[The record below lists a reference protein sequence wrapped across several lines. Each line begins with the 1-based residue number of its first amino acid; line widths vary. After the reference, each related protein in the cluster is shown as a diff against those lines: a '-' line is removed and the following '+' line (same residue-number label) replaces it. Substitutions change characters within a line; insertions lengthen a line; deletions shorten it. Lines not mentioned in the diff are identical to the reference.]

1 MHSIDLNPLSRP
13 ELVLVSGS
21 MMTFTCDLDNRVKK
35 RKKHEE
41 IEFIEWFVNGKR
53 IKPSW
58 FDWRVSISWD
68 GKLGIWPINEGDS
81 GIFECLSNGQLKA
94 SVNVV
99 VVPMSKVF
107 LDGLINYL
115 LVCAIFGLATISMG
129 CLLGDRNVETKHTE
143 VDRMEEFLEE
153 NVFKTDQMAK
163 EKVKAII
170 ADQGK
175 IDERQIVENKGK
187 GNRSTIMLLLQNAN
201 VQNPRKAKETTMN
214 EAKNSDT
221 QNKESSDE
229 KPAELEK
236 NKTELETKKKED
248 PEEEEDEDD
257 DDDSD
262 EEDEDVAADNG
273 SSTTSKDS
281 KTSSDS
287 KTGKSKDSKKP
298 KKKKTK
304 KGKKKKD
311 GKKKGTKNKK
321 KGAGK
326 GKKKASKGT
335 KATAKK
341 TKGTKKK

>member
-99 VVPMSKVF
+99 VVP
-107 LDGLINYL
+107 I
-115 LVCAIFGLATISMG
+115 
-129 CLLGDRNVETKHTE
+129 
-143 VDRMEEFLEE
+143 
-153 NVFKTDQMAK
+153 
-163 EKVKAII
+163 
-170 ADQGK
+170 
-175 IDERQIVENKGK
+175 
-187 GNRSTIMLLLQNAN
+187 
-201 VQNPRKAKETTMN
+201 PRKAKETTMN

-229 KPAELEK
+229 KPTELEK
-236 NKTELETKKKED
+236 NKTALETKKKED

-257 DDDSD
+257 DDDTD

-311 GKKKGTKNKK
+311 GTFKLVKTNLQRLGIMDTPSDSLYIFNSENRNFVPFDNDLRCKVSLGTYPF
-321 KGAGK
+321 
-326 GKKKASKGT
+326 
-335 KATAKK
+335 
-341 TKGTKKK
+341 